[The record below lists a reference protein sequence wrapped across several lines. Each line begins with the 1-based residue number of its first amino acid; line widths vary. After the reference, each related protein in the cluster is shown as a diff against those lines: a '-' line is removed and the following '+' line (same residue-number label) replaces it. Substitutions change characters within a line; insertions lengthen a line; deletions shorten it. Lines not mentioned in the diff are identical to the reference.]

1 MLDILPGP
9 GIVDSLEPVGT
20 PEPVGILEP
29 VGTLDYTV
37 EACKMCCR
45 SWPLFCDECDRRS

>member
-1 MLDILPGP
+1 MLESDSGLDILPVA
-9 GIVDSLEPVGT
+9 GIVDSLEPAGT
-20 PEPVGILEP
+20 LEP

-45 SWPLFCDECDRRS
+45 S